1 MPRSPKLSIPVT
13 ASTFAKLRELARKNG
28 EQIGTTLD
36 TIIRRYLDEKVGK
49 A

>member
-1 MPRSPKLSIPVT
+1 MRGKQTAIPVSE
-13 ASTFAKLRELARKNG
+13 ALYERLREQARKNG

-36 TIIRRYLDEKVGK
+36 AIIRRYLDEKVGK

>member
-1 MPRSPKLSIPVT
+1 MVRSKQTSIPVSE
-13 ASTFAKLRELARKNG
+13 ALYDRLREQARRNG

-36 TIIRRYLDEKVGK
+36 AIIRRYLDEKVGK